1 MMTANKKLV
10 GAICSI
16 SMVCG
21 VLSNSQAATANLLLN
36 WGATF
41 AAKDSAGGALSTG
54 NTTLK
59 LGFFKVIPTDW
70 TGVNLAN
77 LDASFTTLSSLS
89 YSGAGQYV
97 FSIDTAIVA
106 AGVSPADAEAQFQA
120 FLAVTSGSTQL
131 GIFDWF
137 NSSTPF
143 YLPRDPGLAPGDL
156 TSLTTNFGKSRAYNM
171 VALVGSV
178 SSSGITTAS
187 AAGAVTSPQSIT
199 SFSAI
204 PSKTV
209 GESFTLNATAT
220 SGLAVTYAS
229 SNTNVATVS
238 GNVVTI
244 VGTGPVTITASQVG
258 NSSYDPATSV
268 PQQFVSYASTALQ
281 LASSGTPVL
290 NAGQT
295 SVTHN
300 FVGNPNS
307 TYTIEYK
314 SDLSASTW
322 SSVTAQTG
330 ANGSF
335 SATFTTSGDLVNTWK
350 NRMFFRAKNS

>member
-1 MMTANKKLV
+1 MITANKKLI

-16 SMVCG
+16 GMICG
-21 VLSNSQAATANLLLN
+21 LLSEAKAAVVSVSLD
-36 WGATF
+36 WGANF
-41 AAKDSAGGALSTG
+41 GANDSAGVALSTA
-54 NTTLK
+54 TTNLK
-59 LGFFKVIPTDW
+59 LGFFNVIPTNW
-70 TGVNLAN
+70 TNINLSN
-77 LDASFTTLSSLS
+77 LDASFTTLSTKS

-97 FSIDTAIVA
+97 FSVDTTLVNSDPEIQAR
-106 AGVSPADAEAQFQA
+106 A
-120 FLAVTSGSTQL
+120 FLVVTSGTTQL
-131 GIFDWF
+131 GVFDWYKGV
-137 NSSTPF
+137 TPF
-143 YLPRDPGLAPGDL
+143 YLPRDPDVANDKTALA
-156 TSLTTNFGKSRAYNM
+156 TNFGTSSYNV
-171 VALVGSV
+171 VALVGGV
-178 SSSGITTAS
+178 SASGITTAS
-187 AAGAVTSPQSIT
+187 APGTVASPQSIT
-199 SFSAI
+199 SFTAI

-209 GESFTLNATAT
+209 GDSFTLSATAS
-220 SGLAVTYAS
+220 SGLAVTYVS
-229 SNTNVATVS
+229 SNTSVATIA

-244 VGTGPVTITASQVG
+244 VGPGPVTITASQAG
-258 NSSYDPATSV
+258 NSSYTPATSV
-268 PQQFVSYASTALQ
+268 QQQFVSYASTALQ

-330 ANGSF
+330 ANGTF
-335 SATFTTSGDLVNTWK
+335 AATFTSSGDYVNAWK